1 MQHAMHEVLGSNPKV
16 MHIYYFAFFT
26 YKKVCTI
33 MNQVSLSTYKIIPG
47 LSEYILVREC
57 TAYISVDS
65 TTCLVCLRTYQVCL
79 ETYLECQGMKEY
91 VLSCDRNN
99 TVSYPSIPCYTT
111 YLKFSVICGIFSVN
125 VVKFQ

>member
-1 MQHAMHEVLGSNPKV
+1 MQRAMLEVLGSNQNV

-26 YKKVCTI
+26 YKKVCTS
-33 MNQVSLSTYKIIPG
+33 MYQVCLSTYKIVPG
-47 LSEYILVREC
+47 LSGYILVRDC

-79 ETYLECQGMKEY
+79 ETYFECQGMKEY

-99 TVSYPSIPCYTT
+99 TGSYHAM
-111 YLKFSVICGIFSVN
+111 V
-125 VVKFQ
+125 